1 MATNHGATP
10 IGTVPIDPAGDSIYL
25 DRNAPFGGSGLISS
39 MRDYD
44 RFLAMLMGE
53 GALGRTRIMKRET
66 AILGMSNLVHPDTEM
81 QSWVKGQGF
90 GAGGRVRIAPGPN
103 GEGIGTFGWGG
114 AASTI
119 AWVDRTRGIRA
130 SGWSQIVTR
139 GDDVFSSGFGEAVYA
154 SL

>member
-1 MATNHGATP
+1 MKRVNILLRKMKVQFGLGCFVGLLSLFGIQQMHAQQLPISDNYLFNPRWMNPAMMGTRNLNHFMMSHQQRKLNYGE
-10 IGTVPIDPAGDSIYL
+10 TVRSMSQFL
-25 DRNAPFGGSGLISS
+25 NFSSAP
-39 MRDYD
+39 
-44 RFLAMLMGE
+44 
-53 GALGRTRIMKRET
+53 LGRT
-66 AILGMSNLVHPDTEM
+66 
-81 QSWVKGQGF
+81 
-90 GAGGRVRIAPGPN
+90 
-103 GEGIGTFGWGG
+103 GTFGWGG